1 MINQSKEK
9 QLQDDEKH
17 KNVNNISQPKNEPKS
32 LYPAILEDDNT
43 NESSSFVEVCDESVD
58 FNVTE
63 DTDGSL
69 LYDSSRIQDNNDN
82 SVLDNNSS
90 PSPGHVQNVN
100 SQTQDNQPSKLQES
114 TSSISETKTSQEIN
128 ILVNSI
134 FDEVVQDD
142 VTISSKDLSSET

>member
-1 MINQSKEK
+1 M
-9 QLQDDEKH
+9 QDVEKH

-43 NESSSFVEVCDESVD
+43 NESSSFVEVYDESVD

-69 LYDSSRIQDNNDN
+69 LDDSSRIQDNNDN

-100 SQTQDNQPSKLQES
+100 SQTQDNQPSELQES